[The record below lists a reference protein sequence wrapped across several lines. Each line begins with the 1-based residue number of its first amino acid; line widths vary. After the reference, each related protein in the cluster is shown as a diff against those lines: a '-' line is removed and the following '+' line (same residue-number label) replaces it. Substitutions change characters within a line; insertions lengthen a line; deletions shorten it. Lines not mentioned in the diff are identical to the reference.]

1 MATVPSTQTRS
12 NSSTPAVNSGWLA
25 TIVGA
30 IPNILVF
37 GLLVAIFATG
47 HHYHW
52 KLPKFSALWSAG
64 PASADDWC
72 DEHLVP
78 ESACLECRVDLKP
91 KSQPL
96 GWCQQHG
103 VAECVI
109 CHPERAQVKGERQLP
124 AYDTAEAIAARPRA
138 TNNSVNAL
146 HTKVV
151 QFASAAAVEKAGV
164 SIDVVGTAAIREEII
179 AHGEATFD
187 PTRVAHL
194 SPRVGGTVWQVY
206 EQIGERVQAGDVL
219 ALIDAAAVGQAKAEL
234 LQAAAALA
242 ARQANHHRLRSV
254 QDVVANKALV
264 EAETALREAE
274 SKLVS
279 ASQSLVNLGF
289 KVPERLVG
297 RASLP
302 DNSADGLG
310 SPSHDNSDDGLGSPS
325 HMGAAALADEIR
337 YLGIPESLAGAVKE
351 QTQTANLFPL
361 VAPIDGVV
369 VAAEIVRGEVV
380 DSTTPA
386 FVIADPSRLWLNLN
400 VRQEDAPL
408 VKLGQEVEFATD
420 NQPRAAEGQID
431 WISPTVDH
439 TSRTLPIRVSL
450 DNADGQLRDNTFGIG
465 RIVLREQPQ
474 AIVVPAAA
482 VQTAEGVQL
491 VFVRDQHYFD
501 EGAAKFFHVRQVR
514 VGARNGKHVELL
526 AGVLPGEVVAT
537 AGSNVLLAQLLRANL
552 GAGCGC
558 HE

>member
-1 MATVPSTQTRS
+1 MATAQTTPSHPAPARPAAASARS
-12 NSSTPAVNSGWLA
+12 WTAA
-25 TIVGA
+25 IVGA
-30 IPNILVF
+30 IPNLLVF
-37 GLLVAIFATG
+37 GLLAAVFATG

-52 KLPKFSALWSAG
+52 KLPKFSALWSQAP
-64 PASADDWC
+64 PAADDWC

-78 ESACLECRVDLKP
+78 QSACLECRVDLKP
-91 KSQPL
+91 KSKPL
-96 GWCQQHG
+96 GWCQYHG

-109 CHPERAQVKGERQLP
+109 CHPERAQTKGQPQLP
-124 AYDTAEAIAARPRA
+124 AYDTAAAIAVRPRA
-138 TNNSVNAL
+138 TNNSINTL
-146 HTKVV
+146 HSKVV
-151 QFASAAAVEKAGV
+151 QFASTAAVDKAGIA
-164 SIDVVGTAAIREEII
+164 IDVVGVAPMREEVV

-206 EQIGERVQAGDVL
+206 KQLGEQVQAGDVL
-219 ALIDAAAVGQAKAEL
+219 ALVDAAAVGQAKADL
-234 LQAAAALA
+234 LQAAATLT
-242 ARQANHHRLRSV
+242 ARKANHDRLRAV

-264 EAETALREAE
+264 EAETALGEAE
-274 SKLVS
+274 IKLVS

-289 KVPERLVG
+289 DVPANIAER
-297 RASLP
+297 
-302 DNSADGLG
+302 
-310 SPSHDNSDDGLGSPS
+310 SP
-325 HMGAAALADEIR
+325 AALADEIR
-337 YLGIPESLAGAVKE
+337 YLGLPASLATTVKE

-386 FVIADPSRLWLNLN
+386 FVIADPTRLWLNLN

-408 VKLGQEVEFATD
+408 VKLGQQVEFSTD

-439 TSRTLPIRVSL
+439 TSRTLPIRVTL
-450 DNADGQLRDNTFGIG
+450 ARAGGKLRDNTFGVG
-465 RIVLREQPQ
+465 RIILREEPQ
-474 AIVVPAAA
+474 AIVVPAEA
-482 VQTAEGVQL
+482 VQSAEGVQL
-491 VFVRDQHYFD
+491 VFVRDKHYFD
-501 EGAAKFFHVRQVR
+501 EGAAKFFHARQVR
-514 VGARNGKHVELL
+514 VGARNGKQVELL

-537 AGSNVLLAQLLRANL
+537 RGSNVLLAQLLRGNL

>member
-1 MATVPSTQTRS
+1 MATVPTTQIRS
-12 NSSTPAVNSGWLA
+12 GGTTPAASTGWLA

-30 IPNILVF
+30 LPNLLVF
-37 GLLVAIFATG
+37 ALLVAVFAIG
-47 HHYHW
+47 HRYHW
-52 KLPKFSALWSAG
+52 KLPKFSALWSGAQTT
-64 PASADDWC
+64 ADDWC

-91 KSQPL
+91 NSKPL
-96 GWCQQHG
+96 GWCQMHG

-109 CHPERAQVKGERQLP
+109 CHPERAQVKGDPQLP
-124 AYDTAEAIAARPRA
+124 AYDTAAAIAIRPRA
-138 TNNSVNAL
+138 TNNSINAL

-151 QFASAAAVEKAGV
+151 QFASASAVDKAGV
-164 SIDVVGTAAIREEII
+164 SVDVVGTGPMREEVV

-187 PTRVAHL
+187 PTKVAHL
-194 SPRVGGTVWQVY
+194 SPRVSGTVWQVY
-206 EQIGERVQAGDVL
+206 KQLGEQVQPGDVL
-219 ALIDAAAVGQAKAEL
+219 ALIDAAAVGQAKADL
-234 LQAAAALA
+234 LQAAATLA
-242 ARQANHHRLRSV
+242 ARRANHDRLRAV

-264 EAETALREAE
+264 EAESALREAE
-274 SKLVS
+274 IELVS

-289 KVPERLVG
+289 VVP
-297 RASLP
+297 
-302 DNSADGLG
+302 ADIDQS
-310 SPSHDNSDDGLGSPS
+310 SP
-325 HMGAAALADEIR
+325 AALADEIR
-337 YLGIPESLAGAVKE
+337 YLGIPDSLAQAVKE

-361 VAPIDGVV
+361 VAPIEGVV

-380 DSTTPA
+380 DSATPA

-408 VKLGQEVEFATD
+408 VKLGQRVEFATD

-450 DNADGQLRDNTFGIG
+450 DNTSGQLRDNTFGIG
-465 RIVLREQPQ
+465 RIVLREEPQ
-474 AIVVPAAA
+474 AIVVPAEA

-491 VFVRDQHYFD
+491 VFVRDKHYFD
-501 EGAAKFFHVRQVR
+501 EGSPKFFHVRQVR
-514 VGARNGKHVELL
+514 VGARNGKQVELL
-526 AGVLPGEVVAT
+526 AGVLPGEVVAA